1 MSTTRI
7 NDSDLASVALYD
19 KVNAIA
25 NEIDEEKADY
35 SDFNR
40 LNNEAVKLTG
50 NQDIDGAKTF
60 QKNLTTYGGLDIV
73 NGAVTKGTNP
83 TSTQY
88 WGLFRANDKTRDS
101 TWKNTRLGIAELSL
115 DTNGTTQMIFGTYKN
130 EAGSGS
136 NALIAVGYNLSSGA
150 YATAPTPPAGSN
162 STNIA
167 TTAWVKANAP
177 APTITYLD

>member
-7 NDSDLASVALYD
+7 NDNDLASVALYD

-25 NEIDEEKADY
+25 DEIDEEKADN

-40 LNNEAVKLTG
+40 LDNEAVKLTG
-50 NQDIDGAKTF
+50 NQTVDGIKTF
-60 QKNLTTYGGLDIV
+60 KKNLTTYGGLDIV
-73 NGAVTKGTNP
+73 NGTATKGTNP
-83 TSTQY
+83 TSPLY
-88 WGLFRANDKTRDS
+88 WGLFRANDKTSDS
-101 TWKNTRLGIAELSL
+101 TWRNTRLGIAELSL
-115 DTNGTTQMIFGTYKN
+115 STNGTTQMIFGTYKN

-136 NALIAVGYNLSSGA
+136 NAVIAVGYNLSTGA
-150 YATAPTPPAGSN
+150 YATAPTPPASSN

-177 APTITYLD
+177 TITYLD